1 MKIRAVIFDFDGVLA
16 DSERLHYRL
25 YQEILSPLGAGF
37 TWEEYQTRW
46 MALHD
51 QGCIQAVLED
61 RGLPAP
67 AGRVRELSGRKFGLF
82 EESLATGRVD
92 LFPGVAKFVEELSRS
107 YPLAVCSGAVGAEI
121 RQVLRANGIE
131 KHFRAIVAAE
141 DTARHKPD
149 PEPYRR
155 SLEMLSGAPAAPR
168 SHPLEAAEC
177 LVFEDTPDGIRSAK
191 GAGMRCVGV
200 GHSFPVEKLSQAD
213 ATIAGFAGTEMENI
227 LGLLGA
233 GAPGL

>member
-1 MKIRAVIFDFDGVLA
+1 MNIRAVIFDFDGVLA

-25 YQEILSPLGAGF
+25 YQEILAPLGAGF
-37 TWEEYQTRW
+37 TWEEYQSRW

-67 AGRVRELSGRKFGLF
+67 AGRARELSGRKFELF
-82 EESLATGRVD
+82 KESLSTGRVD
-92 LFPGVAKFVEELSRS
+92 LFPGVAKFVEELARS

-121 RQVLRANGIE
+121 REVLRASGIE
-131 KHFRAIVAAE
+131 KHFGAIVAAE

-149 PEPYRR
+149 PEPYRK
-155 SLEMLSGAPAAPR
+155 SLEALAAASR
-168 SHPLEAAEC
+168 TRLHPAEC
-177 LVFEDTPDGIRSAK
+177 LVFEDTPDGIRAAK

-200 GHSFPVEKLSQAD
+200 LHSFPAEKLGQAD
-213 ATIAGFAGTEMENI
+213 ATISGFEGATMENI
-227 LGLLGA
+227 LGLLE
-233 GAPGL
+233 L